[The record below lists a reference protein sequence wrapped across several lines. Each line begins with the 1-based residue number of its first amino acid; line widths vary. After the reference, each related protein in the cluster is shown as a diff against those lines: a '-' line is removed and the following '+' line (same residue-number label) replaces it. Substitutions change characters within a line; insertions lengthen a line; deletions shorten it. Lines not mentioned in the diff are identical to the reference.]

1 MMFVS
6 KEINRLISKGI
17 TITITFTIEK
27 NLSEKYISRKENLK
41 KCTSAEEQKSTRYIR
56 GNVYFGII
64 VFSCLLYTK
73 PCLRFLLVCF
83 AREVKGFY
91 KSSSEN
97 VVDFRDIMNVS
108 RNILAKN

>member
-64 VFSCLLYTK
+64 VFSTK

-83 AREVKGFY
+83 AREIKGFY